1 MAEQH
6 PDATM
11 LIWLPPEDLAHVGQL
26 GRVDTEH
33 PQLIFSSSLLRER
46 FDVIPEELR
55 ATSLITY
62 PHRLPGDMSLRMGF
76 VKTWLQVRKLP
87 QTNLAIQS
95 KAFFTNWMMTG
106 VLRMMGDDFYRD
118 YFFDVIDMMNDET
131 YAIVNYPRL
140 SFGAGQRYALK
151 GCYLVEVGAGKQPEL
166 IKRSPWVI
174 H

>member
-1 MAEQH
+1 LVSNAYWQKMAEQH

-62 PHRLPGDMSLRMGF
+62 PHRLPGDMSPRMGF

-87 QTNLAIQS
+87 
-95 KAFFTNWMMTG
+95 
-106 VLRMMGDDFYRD
+106 
-118 YFFDVIDMMNDET
+118 
-131 YAIVNYPRL
+131 
-140 SFGAGQRYALK
+140 
-151 GCYLVEVGAGKQPEL
+151 
-166 IKRSPWVI
+166 
-174 H
+174 